1 MKRALASF
9 AALVALAAVAAW
21 VLSAPQRIDAAMAAE
36 VSEPGDV
43 AAGRIVFYAG
53 GCDSCHASPGQGDRL
68 KLGGGAPL
76 ATPFGVFYP
85 PNISPDVK
93 DGIGDWSATDFA
105 NALHAGVGQGG
116 EQLYPAFP
124 YPSYRLM
131 TMKDVRDLFAYLKT
145 LPPVAGKAP
154 ESKLDFPFNIRRA
167 VGLWKLVYLG
177 APPPAPAGKSEAWLL
192 GRYLVEGP
200 GHCGECHSPRD
211 WLGGVAWSR
220 RLQGGPLPDGKG
232 KAPALTP
239 ANLKNWSKDDI
250 AEALSSSL
258 MSNGDLLG
266 GAMAEVVRDTAELPP
281 PYRAA
286 IAEYLK
292 GGRE

>member
-53 GCDSCHASPGQGDRL
+53 GCDSCHASPGQSDRL

-124 YPSYRLM
+124 YPSYRLV

-145 LPPVAGKAP
+145 LAPVAGKAP
-154 ESKLDFPFNIRRA
+154 ESKLDFPSTSAARSASGSSSTWARRRRA
-167 VGLWKLVYLG
+167 
-177 APPPAPAGKSEAWLL
+177 
-192 GRYLVEGP
+192 GRQE
-200 GHCGECHSPRD
+200 R
-211 WLGGVAWSR
+211 GVATRALSGRGPRPLWRMPLAARLARRR
-220 RLQGGPLPDGKG
+220 RLEPQASG
-232 KAPALTP
+232 
-239 ANLKNWSKDDI
+239 
-250 AEALSSSL
+250 
-258 MSNGDLLG
+258 
-266 GAMAEVVRDTAELPP
+266 RTA
-281 PYRAA
+281 A
-286 IAEYLK
+286 
-292 GGRE
+292 